1 MKIKIPPIIIL
12 VLICFSLNKKYANK
26 LINKGYDISIS
37 PANVAFLILI
47 EFPIHN
53 SARMYVLIPARTRS
67 NNFFDEAMV
76 IISDLNE
83 PEKKEI
89 KSIIRK
95 VEKDEI
101 VNNVITE
108 ILLNIFSSII

>member
-1 MKIKIPPIIIL
+1 
-12 VLICFSLNKKYANK
+12 
-26 LINKGYDISIS
+26 
-37 PANVAFLILI
+37 
-47 EFPIHN
+47 
-53 SARMYVLIPARTRS
+53 
-67 NNFFDEAMV
+67 MV